1 MKVIEHIS
9 KAKNPSFSFEIIPPR
24 RGKNAQEIIEI
35 VKELVPFNPPFIDVT
50 SHSAE
55 AYYEENMDGDVKRR
69 IRKKRPGTIS
79 ICGIIQ
85 NRFKID
91 TVPHL
96 LCRGFTREET
106 EDAIIELNYLGINNM
121 LAIRGDETNYKKP
134 IQAGRSVNVYASD
147 LVKQMDDLRSGI
159 YLDEIINADPLDLCI
174 GVGGYPE
181 KHFEAPNLKKNI
193 EYVKQKVDAGA
204 DYIVTQMFFNNLDF
218 FNFVNQCRE
227 VGINVPIIPGLKI
240 ITNPKQLTSIPKNFY
255 VNIPSELSEQI
266 EENPKHAVD
275 IGTEWCI
282 NQCEELLNSGVMS
295 IHFYIMNGSKTVTN
309 VLKKVNKL

>member
-1 MKVIEHIS
+1 MKVIEHIN
-9 KAKNPSFSFEIIPPR
+9 KAKNPAFSFEIIPPR
-24 RGKNAQEIIEI
+24 RGKNAQEIIDI
-35 VKELVPFNPPFIDVT
+35 VKDLEPFNPPFIDVT

-106 EDAIIELNYLGINNM
+106 EDAIIELNYLGIHNM

-134 IQAGRSVNVYASD
+134 IQSGRSVNVYASD

-181 KHFEAPNLKKNI
+181 KHFEAPNLKKDI
-193 EYVKQKVDAGA
+193 EYVKKKVDAGA
-204 DYIVTQMFFNNLDF
+204 DYIVTQMFFNNSDF

-227 VGINVPIIPGLKI
+227 IGIDVPILPGLKI
-240 ITNPKQLTSIPKNFY
+240 ITNIKQLTSIPKNFY
-255 VNIPSELSEQI
+255 VNIPPELSDQI
-266 EENPKHAVD
+266 EENPSHVAD
-275 IGTEWCI
+275 IGIEWSI
-282 NQCEELLNSGVMS
+282 KQCEELLNSGAMN
-295 IHFYIMNGSKTVTN
+295 IHFYIMNGAKTVTK
-309 VLKKVNKL
+309 VLKELI